1 MSFILVLERVF
12 KGSSKGSSNRV
23 LKSNIRRFFLSRK
36 VKFPS
41 FLLSKRESMLMKD
54 QDQKQVGQNAQN
66 LKFRDKA
73 VQVQVSNAEY
83 HIENEVIKEEGRG

>member
-1 MSFILVLERVF
+1 
-12 KGSSKGSSNRV
+12 
-23 LKSNIRRFFLSRK
+23 
-36 VKFPS
+36 
-41 FLLSKRESMLMKD
+41 MKD